1 MTKNIDRTDADTSS
15 LASKSMKVLREVL
28 PLATFAACA
37 FAAYIFVYGDIIGA
51 K

>member
-1 MTKNIDRTDADTSS
+1 MTKNIDPTNAEKSH
-15 LASKSMKVLREVL
+15 LASASMKVLRAVL